1 LRCPER
7 LISSDEDLLRFVA
20 ASFPSVWALELLLLL
35 KGDRRTWPRDELVS
49 TLRASELVVT
59 NAVDGLVIAGLASI
73 EADGVCYLPVNAN
86 VEQQVDQ
93 VAQLYRARPNAVRRV
108 IVSAQSSSATAFADA
123 FKLRR
128 DKDD

>member
-1 LRCPER
+1 M
-7 LISSDEDLLRFVA
+7 A
-20 ASFPSVWALELLLLL
+20 
-35 KGDRRTWPRDELVS
+35 

-73 EADGVCYLPVNAN
+73 ERDGVRYLPVNSD
-86 VEQQVDQ
+86 VEQQVDR
-93 VAQLYRARPNAVRRV
+93 VEQLYRARPNAVRRV
-108 IVSAQSSSATAFADA
+108 IVSTQRSSATAFADA